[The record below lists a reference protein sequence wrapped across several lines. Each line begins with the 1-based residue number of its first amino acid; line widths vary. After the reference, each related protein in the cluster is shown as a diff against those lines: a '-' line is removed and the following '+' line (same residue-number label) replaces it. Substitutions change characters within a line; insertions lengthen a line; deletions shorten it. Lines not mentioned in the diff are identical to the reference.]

1 MSSLPEILDQTLKA
15 AIQRSQP
22 KICLPGYLK
31 EIQETEKLPERIIV
45 LGAGKASA
53 EMANALECHWQG
65 TDWGAK
71 LCGLVL
77 TRYGYG
83 VPCKLIEIVEA
94 AHPVP
99 DEIGQI
105 TAQRILNLAETATD
119 RDLVIC
125 LISGG
130 GSALLALPAKGLTLQ
145 DKQALNRSLL
155 HSGATIGE
163 MNCVR
168 KHLSA
173 IKGGRL
179 AGAVQ
184 PARLWTLAISDV
196 PGDDLSVIASGPTV
210 PDPTTFAD
218 ALEILRRYQIQ
229 PTPAIQALLEAAEEE
244 TPKTWENIFSKNQV
258 RLVATPQLMLEAAAK
273 EAEKF
278 GITPIILSD
287 RIEGEA
293 REVAKVH
300 AAIAKQIKHR
310 DQPINAPAVILSG
323 GETTVTVR
331 GNGKGGRN
339 AEFILSLLE
348 ALQGEEGI
356 SAIAV
361 DTDGIDGTEDNAG
374 AWIDQSSLLTA
385 KQLKL
390 KPNDF
395 LANNDAYSF
404 FQQLDQLVLTGPT
417 MTNVNDFRAI
427 FVDQR

>member
-31 EIQETEKLPERIIV
+31 EIQQTEKLPEQIIV

-65 TDWGAK
+65 TDWGAN

-83 VPCKLIEIVEA
+83 VHCNTIEIVEA
-94 AHPVP
+94 SHPVP

-105 TAQRILNLAETATD
+105 TAQRILNLAKTATD

-163 MNCVR
+163 INCVR
-168 KHLSA
+168 KHLSS

-196 PGDDLSVIASGPTV
+196 PGDDLSVIASGPTL

-244 TPKTWENIFSKNQV
+244 TPKPRENIFSRNQV

-310 DQPINAPAVILSG
+310 DQPLNAPAMILSG

-374 AWIDQSSLLTA
+374 AWIDQRSLLKA
-385 KQLKL
+385 KQLNL

-427 FVDQR
+427 FVDQP

>member
-15 AIQRSQP
+15 ALQRSQP
-22 KICLPGYLK
+22 QICLPRYLK

-65 TDWGAK
+65 TDWGEK
-71 LCGLVL
+71 LTGLVL

-83 VPCKLIEIVEA
+83 VPCTSIEIVEA

-105 TAQRILNLAETATD
+105 TAQRILNLAESATD
-119 RDLVIC
+119 QDLVIC

-130 GSALLALPAKGLTLQ
+130 GSALLALPGKGLTLQ

-155 HSGATIGE
+155 QSGATIGE

-179 AGAVQ
+179 AQAVQ

-196 PGDDLSVIASGPTV
+196 PGDDLSVIGSGPTV
-210 PDPTTFAD
+210 PDPTTFGD

-229 PTPAIQALLEAAEEE
+229 PTPAIQSILEAAEKE
-244 TPKTWENIFSKNQV
+244 TLKPGEDIFSRNKV
-258 RLVATPQLMLEAAAK
+258 RLVATPQLMLEAAGK
-273 EAEKF
+273 EAEKS

-310 DQPINAPAVILSG
+310 DQPINSPALILSG

-339 AEFILSLLE
+339 TEFILSLLE

-374 AWIDQSSLLTA
+374 AWIDQNSFLKA
-385 KQLKL
+385 KRLKL
-390 KPNDF
+390 KANDF
-395 LANNDAYSF
+395 LDNNDAYSF

-427 FVDQR
+427 FVDQP

>member
-15 AIQRSQP
+15 ALQRSQP
-22 KICLPGYLK
+22 QICLPRYLK

-65 TDWGAK
+65 TDWGEK
-71 LCGLVL
+71 LTGLVL

-83 VPCKLIEIVEA
+83 VPCTSIEIVEA

-105 TAQRILNLAETATD
+105 TAQRILNLAESATD
-119 RDLVIC
+119 QDLVIC

-130 GSALLALPAKGLTLQ
+130 GSALLALPGKGLTLQ

-155 HSGATIGE
+155 QSGATIGE

-179 AGAVQ
+179 AQAVQ

-210 PDPTTFAD
+210 PDPTTFKD

-229 PTPAIQALLEAAEEE
+229 TTPAIQSILEAAEKE
-244 TPKTWENIFSKNQV
+244 TPKPGEDIFSRNKV
-258 RLVATPQLMLEAAAK
+258 RLVATPQLMLEAAGK
-273 EAEKF
+273 EAEKS

-310 DQPINAPAVILSG
+310 DQPINPPALILSG

-339 AEFILSLLE
+339 TEFILSLLE

-374 AWIDQSSLLTA
+374 AWIDQNSFLKA
-385 KQLKL
+385 KRLKL
-390 KPNDF
+390 KANDF
-395 LANNDAYSF
+395 LDNNDAYSF

-427 FVDQR
+427 FVDQP

>member
-15 AIQRSQP
+15 ALQRSQP
-22 KICLPGYLK
+22 QICLPMYLK

-53 EMANALECHWQG
+53 EMANALECHWQE
-65 TDWGAK
+65 TDWGEK
-71 LCGLVL
+71 LTGLVL

-83 VPCKLIEIVEA
+83 VPCTSIEIVEA

-105 TAQRILNLAETATD
+105 TAQRILNLAESATD
-119 RDLVIC
+119 QDLVIC

-130 GSALLALPAKGLTLQ
+130 GSALLASPGKGLTLQ

-155 HSGATIGE
+155 QSGATIGE

-179 AGAVQ
+179 AQAVQ

-210 PDPTTFAD
+210 PDPTTFRD

-229 PTPAIQALLEAAEEE
+229 PTPAIQSTLEAAEEE
-244 TPKTWENIFSKNQV
+244 TPKPGDDIFSRNQV
-258 RLVATPQLMLEAAAK
+258 RLVATPQLMLEAAGK
-273 EAEKF
+273 EAEKS

-310 DQPINAPAVILSG
+310 DQPINSPALILSG

-331 GNGKGGRN
+331 GNGMGGRN
-339 AEFILSLLE
+339 TEFILSLLE

-374 AWIDQSSLLTA
+374 AWIDQNSFLKA
-385 KQLKL
+385 KRLKL
-390 KPNDF
+390 KANDF
-395 LANNDAYSF
+395 LDNNDAYSF

-427 FVDQR
+427 FVDQP

>member
-31 EIQETEKLPERIIV
+31 EIQQTEKLPEQIIV

-65 TDWGAK
+65 TDWGAN

-83 VPCKLIEIVEA
+83 VHCNSIEIVEA
-94 AHPVP
+94 SHPVP

-105 TAQRILNLAETATD
+105 TAQRILNLAKTATD

-163 MNCVR
+163 INCVR
-168 KHLSA
+168 KHLSS

-244 TPKTWENIFSKNQV
+244 TPKPRENIFSRNQV

-310 DQPINAPAVILSG
+310 DQPLNAPAMILSG

-374 AWIDQSSLLTA
+374 AWIDQRSLLKA
-385 KQLKL
+385 KQLNL

-427 FVDQR
+427 FVDQP

>member
-15 AIQRSQP
+15 AIQCSQP

-31 EIQETEKLPERIIV
+31 EIQQTEKLPEQIIV

-65 TDWGAK
+65 TDWGAN

-83 VPCKLIEIVEA
+83 VHCNSIEIVEA
-94 AHPVP
+94 SHPVP

-105 TAQRILNLAETATD
+105 TAQRILNLAKTATD

-163 MNCVR
+163 INCVR
-168 KHLSA
+168 KHLSS

-244 TPKTWENIFSKNQV
+244 TPKPRENIFSRNQV

-310 DQPINAPAVILSG
+310 DQPLNAPAMILSG

-374 AWIDQSSLLTA
+374 AWIDQRSLLKA
-385 KQLKL
+385 KQLNL

-427 FVDQR
+427 FVDQP

>member
-31 EIQETEKLPERIIV
+31 EIQETEKLPEQIIV

-65 TDWGAK
+65 TDWGAN

-83 VPCKLIEIVEA
+83 VHCNSIEIVEA

-105 TAQRILNLAETATD
+105 TAQRILNLAKTATD

-163 MNCVR
+163 INCVR
-168 KHLSA
+168 KHLSS

-184 PARLWTLAISDV
+184 PAKLWTLAISDV

-244 TPKTWENIFSKNQV
+244 TPKPREIIFSRNQV

-310 DQPINAPAVILSG
+310 DQPLNAPAMILSG

-374 AWIDQSSLLTA
+374 AWIDQRSLLKA
-385 KQLKL
+385 KQLNL

-427 FVDQR
+427 FVDQP

>member
-1 MSSLPEILDQTLKA
+1 MSSLPKILDQTLRA
-15 AIQRSQP
+15 ALQRSQP

-53 EMANALECHWQG
+53 EMANSLEDHWHG
-65 TDWGAK
+65 KDWGAK

-83 VPCKLIEIVEA
+83 VPCKSIEIVEA

-99 DEIGQI
+99 DETGLI
-105 TAQRILNLAETATD
+105 TAQRILNLAKSATD
-119 RDLVIC
+119 QDLVIC

-130 GSALLALPAKGLTLQ
+130 GSALLALPCKGLTLQ

-155 HSGATIGE
+155 NSGATIGE

-179 AGAVQ
+179 ARAVQ

-210 PDPTTFAD
+210 PDPTTFSD
-218 ALEILRRYQIQ
+218 ALEILRRYRIQ
-229 PTPAIQALLEAAEEE
+229 PTPAIQALLEAAQEE
-244 TPKTWENIFSKNQV
+244 TPKPGENIFSRNQV

-273 EAEKF
+273 KAEQL

-310 DQPINAPAVILSG
+310 DQPINSPALILSG

-331 GNGKGGRN
+331 GKGKGGRN
-339 AEFILSLLE
+339 TEFILSLLE

-356 SAIAV
+356 SAISI

-374 AWIDQSSLLTA
+374 AWIDQNSFLKA
-385 KQLKL
+385 KQLNL

-395 LANNDAYSF
+395 LADNDTYRF
-404 FQQLDQLVLTGPT
+404 FQQLGQLVLTGPT

-427 FVDQR
+427 FVSQP

>member
-168 KHLSA
+168 KHLSS

-179 AGAVQ
+179 ARAVQ

-273 EAEKF
+273 EAEKL

-310 DQPINAPAVILSG
+310 DQPLNAPAMILSG

-339 AEFILSLLE
+339 AEFLLSLLD

-427 FVDQR
+427 FVDQP

>member
-31 EIQETEKLPERIIV
+31 EIQQTEKLPEQIIV

-65 TDWGAK
+65 TDWGAN

-83 VPCKLIEIVEA
+83 VHCNSIEIVEA
-94 AHPVP
+94 SHPVP
-99 DEIGQI
+99 DEIGQL
-105 TAQRILNLAETATD
+105 TAQRILNLAKTATD

-163 MNCVR
+163 INCVR
-168 KHLSA
+168 KHLSS

-244 TPKTWENIFSKNQV
+244 TPKPRKNIFSRNQV

-310 DQPINAPAVILSG
+310 DQPLNAPAMILSG

-374 AWIDQSSLLTA
+374 AWIDQRSLLKA
-385 KQLKL
+385 KQLNL

-427 FVDQR
+427 FVDQP

>member
-15 AIQRSQP
+15 DIQRSQP

-83 VPCKLIEIVEA
+83 VPCKSIEIVEA

-168 KHLSA
+168 KHLSS

-179 AGAVQ
+179 ARAVQ

-244 TPKTWENIFSKNQV
+244 TPKPGEDIFSRNQV

-287 RIEGEA
+287 RIEGDA

-300 AAIAKQIKHR
+300 AA
-310 DQPINAPAVILSG
+310 
-323 GETTVTVR
+323 T
-331 GNGKGGRN
+331 
-339 AEFILSLLE
+339 
-348 ALQGEEGI
+348 
-356 SAIAV
+356 
-361 DTDGIDGTEDNAG
+361 
-374 AWIDQSSLLTA
+374 
-385 KQLKL
+385 
-390 KPNDF
+390 
-395 LANNDAYSF
+395 
-404 FQQLDQLVLTGPT
+404 
-417 MTNVNDFRAI
+417 
-427 FVDQR
+427 

>member
-31 EIQETEKLPERIIV
+31 EIQETEKLPEQIIV

-65 TDWGAK
+65 TDWGAN

-83 VPCKLIEIVEA
+83 VHCNSIEIVEA
-94 AHPVP
+94 SHPVP

-105 TAQRILNLAETATD
+105 TAQRILNLAKTATD

-163 MNCVR
+163 INCVR
-168 KHLSA
+168 KHLSS

-244 TPKTWENIFSKNQV
+244 TPKPRENIFSRNQV

-310 DQPINAPAVILSG
+310 DQPLNAPAMILSG

-374 AWIDQSSLLTA
+374 AWIDQRSLLKA
-385 KQLKL
+385 KQLNL

-427 FVDQR
+427 FVDQP

>member
-168 KHLSA
+168 KHLSS

-179 AGAVQ
+179 ARAVQ

-210 PDPTTFAD
+210 PDPTTFRD

-244 TPKTWENIFSKNQV
+244 APKTWENIFSKNQV

-273 EAEKF
+273 EAEKL

-310 DQPINAPAVILSG
+310 DQPLNAPAMILSG

-339 AEFILSLLE
+339 AEFLLSLLE

-427 FVDQR
+427 FVDQP

>member
-1 MSSLPEILDQTLKA
+1 MSSLPKILDQTLRA
-15 AIQRSQP
+15 ALQRSQP

-53 EMANALECHWQG
+53 EMANSLEDHWQG
-65 TDWGAK
+65 KDWGAK

-83 VPCKLIEIVEA
+83 VPCKSIEIVEA

-99 DEIGQI
+99 DETGLI
-105 TAQRILNLAETATD
+105 TAQRILNLAKSATD
-119 RDLVIC
+119 QDLVIC

-130 GSALLALPAKGLTLQ
+130 GSALLALPCKGLTLQ

-155 HSGATIGE
+155 NSGATIGE
-163 MNCVR
+163 VNCVR

-179 AGAVQ
+179 ARAVQ

-210 PDPTTFAD
+210 PDPTTFSD
-218 ALEILRRYQIQ
+218 ALEILRRYRIQ
-229 PTPAIQALLEAAEEE
+229 PTPAIQALLEAAQEE
-244 TPKTWENIFSKNQV
+244 TPKPGEDIFSRNQV

-273 EAEKF
+273 EAEQL

-310 DQPINAPAVILSG
+310 DQPINSPALILSG

-331 GNGKGGRN
+331 GKGKGGRN
-339 AEFILSLLE
+339 TEFILSLLE

-356 SAIAV
+356 SAISV

-374 AWIDQSSLLTA
+374 AWIDQNSFLKA
-385 KQLKL
+385 KQLNL

-395 LANNDAYSF
+395 LADNDTYGF
-404 FQQLDQLVLTGPT
+404 FQQLEQLVLTGPT

-427 FVDQR
+427 FVSQP

>member
-1 MSSLPEILDQTLKA
+1 
-15 AIQRSQP
+15 
-22 KICLPGYLK
+22 
-31 EIQETEKLPERIIV
+31 
-45 LGAGKASA
+45 
-53 EMANALECHWQG
+53 
-65 TDWGAK
+65 
-71 LCGLVL
+71 
-77 TRYGYG
+77 
-83 VPCKLIEIVEA
+83 
-94 AHPVP
+94 
-99 DEIGQI
+99 
-105 TAQRILNLAETATD
+105 
-119 RDLVIC
+119 
-125 LISGG
+125 
-130 GSALLALPAKGLTLQ
+130 
-145 DKQALNRSLL
+145 
-155 HSGATIGE
+155 

-168 KHLSA
+168 KHLSS

-179 AGAVQ
+179 ARAVQ

-210 PDPTTFAD
+210 PDPTTFGD

-229 PTPAIQALLEAAEEE
+229 PTPAIKAHLEAAEEE
-244 TPKTWENIFSKNQV
+244 TPKPEEDIFSRNQV
-258 RLVATPQLMLEAAAK
+258 RLAATPQLMLEAAAK
-273 EAEKF
+273 EAEKL

-310 DQPINAPAVILSG
+310 DQPINTPALILSG

-339 AEFILSLLE
+339 TEFILSLLE

-374 AWIDQSSLLTA
+374 AWIDQNSLLKA
-385 KQLKL
+385 NQLNL

-404 FQQLDQLVLTGPT
+404 FRQLGQLVLTGPT

-427 FVDQR
+427 FVDQP

>member
-1 MSSLPEILDQTLKA
+1 MSSLPKILDQTLRA
-15 AIQRSQP
+15 ALQRSQP

-53 EMANALECHWQG
+53 EMANSLEDHWHG
-65 TDWGAK
+65 KDWGAK

-83 VPCKLIEIVEA
+83 VPCKSIEIVEA

-99 DEIGQI
+99 DETGLI
-105 TAQRILNLAETATD
+105 TAQRILNLAKSATD
-119 RDLVIC
+119 QDLVIC

-130 GSALLALPAKGLTLQ
+130 GSALLALPCKGLTLQ

-155 HSGATIGE
+155 NSGATIGE

-179 AGAVQ
+179 ARAVQ

-210 PDPTTFAD
+210 PDPTTFSD
-218 ALEILRRYQIQ
+218 ALEILRRYRIQ
-229 PTPAIQALLEAAEEE
+229 PTPAIQALLEAAQEE
-244 TPKTWENIFSKNQV
+244 TPKPGENIFSRNQV

-273 EAEKF
+273 EAEQL

-287 RIEGEA
+287 RVEGEA

-310 DQPINAPAVILSG
+310 DQPINSPALILSG

-331 GNGKGGRN
+331 GKGKGGRN
-339 AEFILSLLE
+339 TEFILSLLE

-356 SAIAV
+356 SAISI

-374 AWIDQSSLLTA
+374 AWIDQNSFLKA
-385 KQLKL
+385 KQLNL

-395 LANNDAYSF
+395 LADNDTYRF
-404 FQQLDQLVLTGPT
+404 FQQLGQLVLTGPT

-427 FVDQR
+427 FVSQP

>member
-1 MSSLPEILDQTLKA
+1 MLPRLIEY
-15 AIQRSQP
+15 
-22 KICLPGYLK
+22 YLK
-31 EIQETEKLPERIIV
+31 EIQQTEKLPEQIIV

-65 TDWGAK
+65 TDWGAN

-83 VPCKLIEIVEA
+83 VHCNSIEIVEA
-94 AHPVP
+94 SHPVP

-105 TAQRILNLAETATD
+105 TAQRILNLAKTATD

-163 MNCVR
+163 INCVR
-168 KHLSA
+168 KHLSS

-244 TPKTWENIFSKNQV
+244 TPKPRENIFSRNQV

-310 DQPINAPAVILSG
+310 DQPLNAPAMILSG

-374 AWIDQSSLLTA
+374 AWIDQRSLLKA
-385 KQLKL
+385 KQLNL

-427 FVDQR
+427 FVDQP

>member
-31 EIQETEKLPERIIV
+31 EIQQTEKLPEQIIV

-65 TDWGAK
+65 TDWGAN

-83 VPCKLIEIVEA
+83 VHCNSIEIVEA
-94 AHPVP
+94 SHPVP

-105 TAQRILNLAETATD
+105 TAQRILNLAKTATD

-163 MNCVR
+163 INCVR
-168 KHLSA
+168 KHLSS

-244 TPKTWENIFSKNQV
+244 TPKPRENIFSRNQV

-310 DQPINAPAVILSG
+310 DQPLNAPAMILSG

-339 AEFILSLLE
+339 AEFILSLLK

-374 AWIDQSSLLTA
+374 AWIDQRSLLKA
-385 KQLKL
+385 KQLNL

-427 FVDQR
+427 FVDQP

>member
-31 EIQETEKLPERIIV
+31 EIQQTEKLPEQIIV

-65 TDWGAK
+65 TDWGAN

-83 VPCKLIEIVEA
+83 VHCNSIEIVEA
-94 AHPVP
+94 SHPVP

-105 TAQRILNLAETATD
+105 TAQRILNLAKTATD

-163 MNCVR
+163 INCVR
-168 KHLSA
+168 KHLSS

-244 TPKTWENIFSKNQV
+244 TPNPGEDIFSRNQV
-258 RLVATPQLMLEAAAK
+258 KLVATPQLMLEAAAK

-310 DQPINAPAVILSG
+310 DQPLNAPAMILSG

-374 AWIDQSSLLTA
+374 AWIDQRSLLKA
-385 KQLKL
+385 KQLNL

-427 FVDQR
+427 FVDQP

>member
-15 AIQRSQP
+15 ALQRSQP
-22 KICLPGYLK
+22 QICLPRYLK

-65 TDWGAK
+65 TDWGEK
-71 LCGLVL
+71 LTGLVL

-83 VPCKLIEIVEA
+83 VPCTSIEIVEA

-105 TAQRILNLAETATD
+105 TAQRILNLAESATD
-119 RDLVIC
+119 QDLVIC

-130 GSALLALPAKGLTLQ
+130 GSALLALPGKGLTLQ

-155 HSGATIGE
+155 QSGATIGE

-179 AGAVQ
+179 AQAVQ

-210 PDPTTFAD
+210 PDPTTFRD

-229 PTPAIQALLEAAEEE
+229 PTPAIQSILEAAEKE
-244 TPKTWENIFSKNQV
+244 TPKPGEDIFSRNKV
-258 RLVATPQLMLEAAAK
+258 RLVATPQLMLEAAGK
-273 EAEKF
+273 EAEKS

-310 DQPINAPAVILSG
+310 DQPINSPALILSG

-331 GNGKGGRN
+331 GNGMGGRN
-339 AEFILSLLE
+339 TEFILSLLE

-374 AWIDQSSLLTA
+374 AWIDQNSFLKA
-385 KQLKL
+385 KRLKL
-390 KPNDF
+390 KANDF
-395 LANNDAYSF
+395 LDNNDAYSF

-427 FVDQR
+427 FVDQP

>member
-1 MSSLPEILDQTLKA
+1 MNSLPEILDRTLKA
-15 AIQRSQP
+15 ALQRSQP
-22 KICLPGYLK
+22 QICLPRYLK

-71 LCGLVL
+71 LSGLVL

-83 VPCKLIEIVEA
+83 VPCTSIEIVEA

-105 TAQRILNLAETATD
+105 TAQRILNLARSAREQ
-119 RDLVIC
+119 DLVIC

-130 GSALLALPAKGLTLQ
+130 GSALLALPGKGLTLQ

-179 AGAVQ
+179 AQAVQ

-196 PGDDLSVIASGPTV
+196 PGDNLSVIASGPTV
-210 PDPTTFAD
+210 PDPTTFGD

-229 PTPAIQALLEAAEEE
+229 PTPAIQSILEVAEEE
-244 TPKTWENIFSKNQV
+244 TPKPGDDIFSRNQV
-258 RLVATPQLMLEAAAK
+258 RLVATPQLMLEAAGK
-273 EAEKF
+273 EAEKL
-278 GITPIILSD
+278 GITPIILS
-287 RIEGEA
+287 
-293 REVAKVH
+293 
-300 AAIAKQIKHR
+300 
-310 DQPINAPAVILSG
+310 
-323 GETTVTVR
+323 
-331 GNGKGGRN
+331 
-339 AEFILSLLE
+339 
-348 ALQGEEGI
+348 
-356 SAIAV
+356 
-361 DTDGIDGTEDNAG
+361 
-374 AWIDQSSLLTA
+374 
-385 KQLKL
+385 
-390 KPNDF
+390 
-395 LANNDAYSF
+395 
-404 FQQLDQLVLTGPT
+404 
-417 MTNVNDFRAI
+417 
-427 FVDQR
+427 

>member
-15 AIQRSQP
+15 ALQRSQP

-83 VPCKLIEIVEA
+83 VPCKSIEIVEA

-168 KHLSA
+168 KHLSS

-179 AGAVQ
+179 ARAVQ

-210 PDPTTFAD
+210 PDPTTFAE

-244 TPKTWENIFSKNQV
+244 TPKPREDIFSRNQV

-310 DQPINAPAVILSG
+310 DQPINAPALILSG

-331 GNGKGGRN
+331 SNGKGGRN

-374 AWIDQSSLLTA
+374 AWIDQSSLLKA
-385 KQLKL
+385 KQLNL

>member
-15 AIQRSQP
+15 ALQRSQP
-22 KICLPGYLK
+22 QICLPRYLK

-65 TDWGAK
+65 TDWGEK
-71 LCGLVL
+71 LTGLVL

-83 VPCKLIEIVEA
+83 VPCTSIEIVEA

-105 TAQRILNLAETATD
+105 TAQRILNLAESATD
-119 RDLVIC
+119 QDLVIC

-130 GSALLALPAKGLTLQ
+130 GSALLALPGKGLTLQ

-155 HSGATIGE
+155 QSGATIGE

-179 AGAVQ
+179 AQAVQ

-210 PDPTTFAD
+210 PDPTTFRD

-229 PTPAIQALLEAAEEE
+229 PTPAIQSILEAAEKE
-244 TPKTWENIFSKNQV
+244 TPKPGEDIFSRNKV
-258 RLVATPQLMLEAAAK
+258 RLVATPQLMLEAAGK
-273 EAEKF
+273 EAEKS

-310 DQPINAPAVILSG
+310 DQPINSPALILSG

-331 GNGKGGRN
+331 GNGMGGRN
-339 AEFILSLLE
+339 TEFILSLLE

-374 AWIDQSSLLTA
+374 AWIDQNSFHKA
-385 KQLKL
+385 KRLKL
-390 KPNDF
+390 KANDF
-395 LANNDAYSF
+395 LDNNDAYSF

-427 FVDQR
+427 FVDQP

>member
-15 AIQRSQP
+15 ALQRSQP
-22 KICLPGYLK
+22 QICLPRYLK

-53 EMANALECHWQG
+53 EMANALECHWQE
-65 TDWGAK
+65 TDWGEK
-71 LCGLVL
+71 LTGLVL

-83 VPCKLIEIVEA
+83 VPCTSIEIVEA

-105 TAQRILNLAETATD
+105 TAQRILNLAESATD
-119 RDLVIC
+119 QDLVIC

-130 GSALLALPAKGLTLQ
+130 GSALLALPGKGLTLQ

-155 HSGATIGE
+155 QSGATIGE

-179 AGAVQ
+179 AQAVQ

-210 PDPTTFAD
+210 PDPTTFRD

-229 PTPAIQALLEAAEEE
+229 PTPAIQSILEAAEKE
-244 TPKTWENIFSKNQV
+244 TPKPGEDIFSRNKV
-258 RLVATPQLMLEAAAK
+258 RLVATPQLMLEAAGK
-273 EAEKF
+273 EAEKS

-310 DQPINAPAVILSG
+310 DQPINSPALILSG

-339 AEFILSLLE
+339 TEFILSLLE

-374 AWIDQSSLLTA
+374 AWIDQNSFLKA
-385 KQLKL
+385 KRLKL
-390 KPNDF
+390 KANDF
-395 LANNDAYSF
+395 LDNNDAYSF
-404 FQQLDQLVLTGPT
+404 FQQLEQLVLTGPT

-427 FVDQR
+427 FVDQP

>member
-83 VPCKLIEIVEA
+83 VPCKSIEIVEA

-105 TAQRILNLAETATD
+105 TAQRILNLAKTATD

-168 KHLSA
+168 KHLSS

-179 AGAVQ
+179 ARAVQ

-244 TPKTWENIFSKNQV
+244 TPKPRENIFSRNQV

-339 AEFILSLLE
+339 AEFILSLLQ

-374 AWIDQSSLLTA
+374 AWIDQNSLLKA
-385 KQLKL
+385 KQLNL

>member
-15 AIQRSQP
+15 ALQRSQP
-22 KICLPGYLK
+22 KICLPRYLK

-71 LCGLVL
+71 LSGLVL

-83 VPCKLIEIVEA
+83 VPCTSIEIVEA

-105 TAQRILNLAETATD
+105 TAQRILNLARSATEQ
-119 RDLVIC
+119 DLVIC

-130 GSALLALPAKGLTLQ
+130 GSALLALPGKGLTLQ

-179 AGAVQ
+179 ARAVQ

-210 PDPTTFAD
+210 TDPTTFGD

-229 PTPAIQALLEAAEEE
+229 PTPAIKAHLEAAEEE
-244 TPKTWENIFSKNQV
+244 TPKPGDDIFSRNQV
-258 RLVATPQLMLEAAAK
+258 RLVATPQLMLEAAGK
-273 EAEKF
+273 EAEKL

-310 DQPINAPAVILSG
+310 DQPTNAPALILSG

-331 GNGKGGRN
+331 GNGKGGKN
-339 AEFILSLLE
+339 TEFILSLLE

-374 AWIDQSSLLTA
+374 AWIDQNSFLKA

-390 KPNDF
+390 KANDF
-395 LANNDAYSF
+395 LDNNDAYSF
-404 FQQLDQLVLTGPT
+404 FQQLEQLVLTGPT

-427 FVDQR
+427 FIDQL

>member
-83 VPCKLIEIVEA
+83 VPCKSIEIVEA

-168 KHLSA
+168 KHLSS

-179 AGAVQ
+179 ARAVQ

-210 PDPTTFAD
+210 PDPTTYAD
-218 ALEILRRYQIQ
+218 ALEILRRYQIK

-244 TPKTWENIFSKNQV
+244 TPKPGEDIFSRNQV
-258 RLVATPQLMLEAAAK
+258 RLVATPQLLLEAAAK

-278 GITPIILSD
+278 GITPILLSD

-310 DQPINAPAVILSG
+310 DQPINAPALILSG

-331 GNGKGGRN
+331 SNGKGGRN

-374 AWIDQSSLLTA
+374 AWIDQNSLLKA
-385 KQLKL
+385 KQLNL

>member
-31 EIQETEKLPERIIV
+31 EIQQTEKLPEQIIV

-71 LCGLVL
+71 LSGLVL

-83 VPCKLIEIVEA
+83 VHCNSIEIVEA
-94 AHPVP
+94 SHPVP

-105 TAQRILNLAETATD
+105 TAQRILNLAKTATD

-163 MNCVR
+163 INCVR
-168 KHLSA
+168 KHLSS

-244 TPKTWENIFSKNQV
+244 TPKPRENIFSRNQV

-310 DQPINAPAVILSG
+310 DQPLNAPAMILSG

-374 AWIDQSSLLTA
+374 AWIDQRSLLKA
-385 KQLKL
+385 KQLNL

-427 FVDQR
+427 FVDQP

>member
-65 TDWGAK
+65 TDWGAN

-83 VPCKLIEIVEA
+83 VPCKSIEIVEA
-94 AHPVP
+94 SHPVP

-163 MNCVR
+163 INCVR
-168 KHLSA
+168 KHLSS

-244 TPKTWENIFSKNQV
+244 TPKPRENIFSRNQV

-310 DQPINAPAVILSG
+310 DQPLNAPAMILSG

-374 AWIDQSSLLTA
+374 AWIDQRSLLKA
-385 KQLKL
+385 KQLNL

-427 FVDQR
+427 FVDQP

>member
-31 EIQETEKLPERIIV
+31 EIQQTEKLPEQIIV

-65 TDWGAK
+65 TDWGAN

-83 VPCKLIEIVEA
+83 VHCNSIEIVEA
-94 AHPVP
+94 SHPVP

-105 TAQRILNLAETATD
+105 TAQRILNLAKTATD

-155 HSGATIGE
+155 YSGATIGE

-168 KHLSA
+168 KHLSS

-244 TPKTWENIFSKNQV
+244 TPKPRENIFSRNQV

-310 DQPINAPAVILSG
+310 DQPLNAPAMILSG

-374 AWIDQSSLLTA
+374 AWIDQRSLLKA
-385 KQLKL
+385 KQLNL

-427 FVDQR
+427 FVDQP

>member
-1 MSSLPEILDQTLKA
+1 MSSLPKILDQTLRA
-15 AIQRSQP
+15 ALQRSQP

-53 EMANALECHWQG
+53 EMANSLEDHWHG
-65 TDWGAK
+65 KDWGAK

-83 VPCKLIEIVEA
+83 VPCKSIEIVEA

-99 DEIGQI
+99 DETGLI
-105 TAQRILNLAETATD
+105 TAQRILNLAKSATD
-119 RDLVIC
+119 QDLVIC

-130 GSALLALPAKGLTLQ
+130 GSALLALPCKGLTLQ

-155 HSGATIGE
+155 NSGATIGE

-179 AGAVQ
+179 ARAVQ

-210 PDPTTFAD
+210 PDPTTFSD
-218 ALEILRRYQIQ
+218 ALEILRRYRIQ
-229 PTPAIQALLEAAEEE
+229 PTPEIQALLEAAQEE
-244 TPKTWENIFSKNQV
+244 TPKPGENIFSRNQV

-273 EAEKF
+273 EAEQL

-310 DQPINAPAVILSG
+310 DQPINSPALILSG

-331 GNGKGGRN
+331 GKGKGGRN
-339 AEFILSLLE
+339 TEFILSLLE

-356 SAIAV
+356 SAISI

-374 AWIDQSSLLTA
+374 AWIDQNSFLKA
-385 KQLKL
+385 KQLNL

-395 LANNDAYSF
+395 LADNDTYRF
-404 FQQLDQLVLTGPT
+404 FQQLGQLVLTGPT

-427 FVDQR
+427 FVSQP

>member
-105 TAQRILNLAETATD
+105 TAQRILDLAETATD

-168 KHLSA
+168 KHLSS

-179 AGAVQ
+179 ARAVQ

-310 DQPINAPAVILSG
+310 DQPLNAPAMILSG

-339 AEFILSLLE
+339 AEFLLSLLE

-427 FVDQR
+427 FVDQP

>member
-31 EIQETEKLPERIIV
+31 EIQQTEKLPEQIIV

-65 TDWGAK
+65 TDWGAN

-83 VPCKLIEIVEA
+83 VHCNSIEIVEA
-94 AHPVP
+94 SHPVP

-105 TAQRILNLAETATD
+105 TAQRILNLAKTATD

-163 MNCVR
+163 INCVR
-168 KHLSA
+168 KHLSS

-244 TPKTWENIFSKNQV
+244 TPKPRENIFSRNQV

-310 DQPINAPAVILSG
+310 DQPLNAPAMILSG

-348 ALQGEEGI
+348 ALQVEEGI

-374 AWIDQSSLLTA
+374 AWIDQRSLLKA
-385 KQLKL
+385 KQLNL

-427 FVDQR
+427 FVDQP

>member
-1 MSSLPEILDQTLKA
+1 MSSLPKILDQTLRA
-15 AIQRSQP
+15 ALQRSQP
-22 KICLPGYLK
+22 KICLPEYLK
-31 EIQETEKLPERIIV
+31 EIQEIEKLPERIIV

-53 EMANALECHWQG
+53 EMANSLEDHWHG
-65 TDWGAK
+65 KDWGAK

-83 VPCKLIEIVEA
+83 VPCKSIEIVEA

-99 DEIGQI
+99 DETGLI
-105 TAQRILNLAETATD
+105 TAQRILNLAKSATD
-119 RDLVIC
+119 QDLVIC

-130 GSALLALPAKGLTLQ
+130 GSALLALPCKGLTLQ

-155 HSGATIGE
+155 NSGATIGE

-179 AGAVQ
+179 ARAVQ

-210 PDPTTFAD
+210 PDPTTFSD
-218 ALEILRRYQIQ
+218 ALEILRRYRIQ
-229 PTPAIQALLEAAEEE
+229 PTPAIQALLEAAQEE
-244 TPKTWENIFSKNQV
+244 TPKPGENIFSRNQV

-273 EAEKF
+273 EAEQL

-310 DQPINAPAVILSG
+310 DQPINSPALILSG

-331 GNGKGGRN
+331 GKGKGGRN
-339 AEFILSLLE
+339 TEFILSLLE

-356 SAIAV
+356 SAISI

-374 AWIDQSSLLTA
+374 AWIDQNSFLKA
-385 KQLKL
+385 KQLNL

-395 LANNDAYSF
+395 LADNDTYRF
-404 FQQLDQLVLTGPT
+404 FQQLGQLVLTGPT

-427 FVDQR
+427 FVSQP

>member
-15 AIQRSQP
+15 ALQRSQP

-83 VPCKLIEIVEA
+83 VPCKSIEIVEA

-168 KHLSA
+168 KHLSS

-179 AGAVQ
+179 ARAVQ

-210 PDPTTFAD
+210 PDPTTFAE

-244 TPKTWENIFSKNQV
+244 TPKPGEDIFSRNQV

-310 DQPINAPAVILSG
+310 DQPINAPALILSG

-331 GNGKGGRN
+331 SNGKGGRN

-374 AWIDQSSLLTA
+374 AWIDQNSLLKA
-385 KQLKL
+385 KQLNL

>member
-1 MSSLPEILDQTLKA
+1 MSSLPEILDRTLKA
-15 AIQRSQP
+15 ALQRSQP
-22 KICLPGYLK
+22 QICLPRYLK
-31 EIQETEKLPERIIV
+31 EIEQTEKLPERIIV

-65 TDWGAK
+65 TDWGEK
-71 LCGLVL
+71 LTGLVL

-83 VPCKLIEIVEA
+83 VPCTSIEIVEA

-105 TAQRILNLAETATD
+105 TAQRILNLAESATD
-119 RDLVIC
+119 QDLVIC

-130 GSALLALPAKGLTLQ
+130 GSALLALPGKGLTLQ

-155 HSGATIGE
+155 QSGATIGE

-179 AGAVQ
+179 AQAVQ

-196 PGDDLSVIASGPTV
+196 PGDDLSVIASGPTL
-210 PDPTTFAD
+210 PDPTTFRD

-229 PTPAIQALLEAAEEE
+229 PTPAIQSTLEAAEEE
-244 TPKTWENIFSKNQV
+244 TPKPGEDIFSRNKV
-258 RLVATPQLMLEAAAK
+258 RLVATPQLMLEAAGK
-273 EAEKF
+273 EAEKS

-310 DQPINAPAVILSG
+310 DQPINSPALILSG

-331 GNGKGGRN
+331 GNGMGGRN
-339 AEFILSLLE
+339 TEFILSLLE

-374 AWIDQSSLLTA
+374 AWIDQNSFHKA
-385 KQLKL
+385 KRLKL
-390 KPNDF
+390 KANDF
-395 LANNDAYSF
+395 LDNNDAYSF
-404 FQQLDQLVLTGPT
+404 FQQLEQLVLNGPT

-427 FVDQR
+427 FVDQP